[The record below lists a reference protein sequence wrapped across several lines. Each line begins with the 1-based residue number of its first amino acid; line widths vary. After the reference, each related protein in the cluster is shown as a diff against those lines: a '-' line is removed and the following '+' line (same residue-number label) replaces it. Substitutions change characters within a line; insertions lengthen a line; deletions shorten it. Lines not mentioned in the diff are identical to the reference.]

1 MKKCL
6 MTVMAAVAL
15 GGMFVGCGNE
25 MDLSGGKGSTEF
37 NVVQNYENAFVTRF
51 GQPAATQTW
60 GFGSAASG
68 TRAVVAQPYV
78 SVGDYT
84 YNAQMALAWEGV
96 DAAIESGTPQ
106 SSFDF
111 MNSYA
116 AWHNSGWSDRYYDVH
131 GTVVTSELSDE
142 FVAAARQVIVGT
154 GDQPG
159 LIPENVNNLAKAQST
174 GYSIV
179 TTGGPVTLTPI
190 YHYSNSGDRLSYY
203 YYPVGL

>member
-1 MKKCL
+1 MKKYL

-15 GGMFVGCGNE
+15 GGLFSGCGNDV
-25 MDLSGGKGSTEF
+25 DLSGGSTAEF
-37 NVVQNYENAFVTRF
+37 NIVQNYENAFITRF

-60 GFGSAASG
+60 GFGPAASG
-68 TRAVVAQPYV
+68 TRAVVDQPYV

-116 AWHNSGWSDRYYDVH
+116 AWHNSGWSDRFYDVH

-154 GDQPG
+154 GD
-159 LIPENVNNLAKAQST
+159 
-174 GYSIV
+174 
-179 TTGGPVTLTPI
+179 
-190 YHYSNSGDRLSYY
+190 
-203 YYPVGL
+203 